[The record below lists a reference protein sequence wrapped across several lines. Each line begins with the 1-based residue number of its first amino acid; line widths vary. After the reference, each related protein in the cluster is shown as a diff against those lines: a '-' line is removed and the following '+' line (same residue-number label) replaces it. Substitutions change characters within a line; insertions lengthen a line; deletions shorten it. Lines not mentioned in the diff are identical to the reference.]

1 MRAFIAALR
10 FITAIPLGRGG
21 SWDPRGMIPHFPL
34 VGLLLG
40 GILVAADALAGR
52 FWSPAAAALVDVVVL
67 VGLTGAFHLDG
78 LADTADGL
86 YGARGRER
94 ALEIMKDSRIGAMG
108 MIAVAVCLALK
119 WAGISG
125 LGPERGWLLL
135 LVPAYARAAMVVGIR
150 FLPYGRG
157 AEGTGFELF
166 AAPLGARAF
175 AGLLILGLLSL
186 GLGWPGALMLNAGFA
201 LVCAGLLAW
210 YGRKLGC
217 ITGDML
223 GAMTEVTEALL
234 FLLMSARGAV

>member
-1 MRAFIAALR
+1 MRAFIAALQ

-40 GILVAADALAGR
+40 GILLAVDAVAVR
-52 FWSPAAAALVDVVVL
+52 FWSPAVAALVDVVAL
-67 VGLTGAFHLDG
+67 AALTGAFHLDG

-86 YGARGRER
+86 YGTRGRER

-108 MIAVAVCLALK
+108 MIAVALCLAVK

-125 LGPERGWLLL
+125 LDAQRGWLLL
-135 LVPAYARAAMVVGIR
+135 LVPAYARAAMLVGMR

-157 AEGTGFELF
+157 AEGTGHALF
-166 AAPLGARAF
+166 AEPLGPGVF
-175 AGLLILGLLSL
+175 VGLLAVVLISL
-186 GLGWPGALMLNAGFA
+186 GLGWPGTLVLNGGFA
-201 LVCAGLLAW
+201 LVCVGLLAW
-210 YGRKLGC
+210 YRRKVGC

-223 GAMTEVTEALL
+223 GAMTEVTEAGL
-234 FLLMSARGAV
+234 FLLMSAKGAL